1 MILNAKKTYLQVAI
15 NGTQFDANN
24 IISQLPVSDK
34 LILEAGTP
42 FIKQYGMN
50 GVSTLVSQWRWK
62 VGEGAYVIADM
73 KTIDR
78 ATTEVEMVKSA
89 GASGI
94 ICMASAPVATIKSFI
109 NVCKEMGI
117 DSYLDFMGIP
127 YPHKRLREIGE
138 IPDVVL
144 LHRGV
149 DEEAD
154 KLNKVPLPIHQI
166 NQVLASYNVMMGIA
180 GGDSLREVQS
190 AIFNSAKIVVLW
202 KQFFSSKDFDK
213 TAFEEFLGQVK

>member
-1 MILNAKKTYLQVAI
+1 MILNPKKTYLQVAI
-15 NGTQFDANN
+15 NGSQNDANN

-42 FIKQYGMN
+42 FIKKYGMS
-50 GVSTLVSQWRWK
+50 GVSALATQWKWK
-62 VGEGAYVIADM
+62 VGENAYIVADM

-109 NVCKEMGI
+109 ESCAQFGV

-127 YPHKRLREIGE
+127 YPHKRLREIGKT
-138 IPDVVL
+138 PDVVL

-166 NQVLASYNVMMGIA
+166 NQVLASYNVVMGIA

-202 KQFFSSKDFDK
+202 KQFFSSKDFDIR
-213 TAFEEFLGQVK
+213 AFEEFLGQIK